1 MRALSA
7 LLIAASLCR
16 ADVDLAELRKGWPKF
31 DRVKK
36 LRTLMRLRI
45 ERSPKTLVQCES
57 WLGKESDFVVCG
69 HLLRVIASHI
79 SQSGTRTR
87 AESAVSAYVRKHL
100 AGRRRREAKE
110 FSALHRKLRK
120 KVPPD
125 NVMTAGANWK
135 DPYDVNRKLPADIL
149 AERLHMREVIAA
161 IEGSRSPGLRPSLR
175 AIFREHHDPAV
186 LVRVVEAFE
195 LWQDWAALT
204 EMADLVR
211 IQQHGREL
219 GGGAVIGN
227 KRYDTLKLKWDAY
240 KDQLWWSR
248 PEYVPR
254 VTRPICKAASKITGV
269 NLRSATEID
278 AWLLKHGDALRKHGV
293 VLSRAF
299 RERARVSQR

>member
-1 MRALSA
+1 MRRLSA
-7 LLIAASLCR
+7 LLLAATFCS
-16 ADVDLAELRKGWPKF
+16 ADVDLDGLRKGWPNF
-31 DRVKK
+31 DRDQKI
-36 LRTLMRLRI
+36 RALMRLAT
-45 ERSPKTLVQCES
+45 ERSPEILVQYER
-57 WLGKESDFVVCG
+57 WLKDRDLVVRG
-69 HLLRVIASHI
+69 QLLRLIAGHTADH
-79 SQSGTRTR
+79 GTQQR
-87 AESAVSAYVRKHL
+87 AERVISTYLRARLVQ
-100 AGRRRREAKE
+100 RRSREAKE

-120 KVPPD
+120 AVPPD
-125 NVMTAGANWK
+125 NTMTAGVNWK
-135 DPYDVNRKLPADIL
+135 DPYDVNRKLPTDIL

-161 IEGSRSPGLRPSLR
+161 IEGSRSRGLRQSLQ

-195 LWQDWAALT
+195 LWQDWAALA

-219 GGGAVIGN
+219 GGGAVIGG

-254 VTRPICKAASKITGV
+254 VIRPICKAASKITGV

-278 AWLLKHGDALRKHGV
+278 AWLLKHGDELRKHGV